1 MNNQI
6 IKDTDLSFW
15 NRLKNFF
22 KSKFGKNKNELSN
35 QNKIESSKL
44 VEGETK
50 IFREKMQND
59 SMLSKNKEYE
69 LKKFIAEI
77 ENNPNLFEKLSTDRL
92 DKLINYYEKI
102 TTEKKNKIEKL
113 KQL

>member
-50 IFREKMQND
+50 IFREKMQKRAKKIDTILSNSESVLLLNCRNNPETIDKD
-59 SMLSKNKEYE
+59 STDAE
-69 LKKFIAEI
+69 LKKFAKRFSKIY
-77 ENNPNLFEKLSTDRL
+77 PNLK
-92 DKLINYYEKI
+92 KI
-102 TTEKKNKIEKL
+102 YG
-113 KQL
+113 

>member
-50 IFREKMQND
+50 IFREKM
-59 SMLSKNKEYE
+59 KNKEYE

-77 ENNPNLFEKLSTDRL
+77 ENNPNLLEKLSTDRL